1 MGERSAP
8 PDFLI
13 VGRIL
18 APWGTAGEIKTQVLT
33 DFPDRFTPG
42 GSVYI
47 EGRPLEI
54 ESSRP
59 HKQHLV
65 LKLASVDTREDAEQ
79 LRGRELCIPGSE
91 LRELPEDEYYAFQLI
106 GLDVITTEGKHIG
119 KVADIMPTAGNDVY
133 IVKGEQRE
141 ILIPAIEDVVKSIDP
156 ENGRIVIEAIE
167 GLLGSQ

>member
-1 MGERSAP
+1 MGERLAP

-18 APWGTAGEIKTQVLT
+18 APWGIAGEIKTRVLT

-42 GSVYI
+42 EAVYVD
-47 EGRPLEI
+47 GRPLVI

-65 LKLASVDTREDAEQ
+65 LKLATVDTREDAEK
-79 LRGRELCIPGSE
+79 LRGLDLCIPDSE

-106 GLDVITTEGKHIG
+106 GLDVVTTEGKHIG

-133 IVKGEQRE
+133 IIKGETRE
-141 ILIPAIEDVVKSIDP
+141 ILIPAIEDVVKSIDL

-167 GLLGSQ
+167 GLLGSP